1 MNIRAAVIHILG
13 DMVQSIGV
21 IAASVII
28 KIKPE
33 WEIADPICTFVFS
46 FLVLLTTVPIFLE
59 CIHIIMEA
67 SPTDIDTMK
76 LFNDI

>member
-21 IAASVII
+21 IAASIII
-28 KIKPE
+28 KVKPE

-46 FLVLLTTVPIFLE
+46 FLVLLTTVPIFFE

-67 SPTDIDTMK
+67 SPTDIDTIK